1 MVPQGRNDL
10 RSGTEPSTDE
20 KKTDGELGAFPK
32 AFRIAGPLFGLGI
45 QLAAAVVV
53 MFFVG
58 RWLDGRWG
66 TTPWMMLAGIMVG
79 AAAGFYQF
87 IKTVNDVNKRESEKT
102 NTINP

>member
-10 RSGTEPSTDE
+10 RSGAEPLTD
-20 KKTDGELGAFPK
+20 KKIPEREVGVFSK

-58 RWLDGRWG
+58 RWLDLQWG
-66 TTPWMMLAGIMVG
+66 TTPWMMLAGTMVG

-87 IKTVNDVNKRESEKT
+87 IKTVNDVNKRESEKR
-102 NTINP
+102 NKIAL